1 MDAFFLV
8 DICGTFAFAIS
19 GVLAAVDRKFDFFGV
34 IFLAFVTSLGGGTLR
49 DILIGATPVGWMN
62 SDIHI
67 YVILITIPLAY
78 FFMNTLVKLKKTFL
92 LFDTIGIGLFTVL
105 GLEKA
110 IEVGL
115 SPVVAIMMGVVTAVF
130 GGVIRDVLSS
140 QVPLIFRRAIYAFA
154 CLSGALVY
162 SGLNYFGLF
171 LEFNLLL
178 SIAVVISIRL
188 LAIKYKWSIPFRPLA
203 KRA

>member
-8 DICGTFAFAIS
+8 DIFGTFAFAIS

-78 FFMNTLVKLKKTFL
+78 FFMNTLVKLKKTVL

-140 QVPLIFRRAIYAFA
+140 QVPLIFRREIYAFA

>member
-78 FFMNTLVKLKKTFL
+78 FFMNTLVKLKKNVFTF
-92 LFDTIGIGLFTVL
+92 
-105 GLEKA
+105 
-110 IEVGL
+110 
-115 SPVVAIMMGVVTAVF
+115 
-130 GGVIRDVLSS
+130 
-140 QVPLIFRRAIYAFA
+140 
-154 CLSGALVY
+154 
-162 SGLNYFGLF
+162 
-171 LEFNLLL
+171 
-178 SIAVVISIRL
+178 
-188 LAIKYKWSIPFRPLA
+188 
-203 KRA
+203 